1 MELAAPA
8 ITTTK
13 TDAVAFRFTG
23 RGAEYFRIW
32 IVNLCLSLITLGIY
46 SAWAKVRRVQY
57 FCRNTS
63 VAGASFDYHGAPIA
77 ILKGRIVATGLFA
90 IYSLAGRFSL
100 VAGLC
105 ALALI
110 MMVMPFLLVRSF
122 RFRLHNTSYRGLR
135 FAFLGKTGKGY
146 INFLLLPLTG
156 YLTMGLLGPLAHQ
169 RIRRYLHDNSAYG
182 STQFKFH
189 ATAGMFY
196 RTYLAAVGIMLVF
209 LIPAGVAF
217 VLLAKGKP
225 DELKIYMLII
235 GGAYLVGLLFVVP
248 YVSARLQNVIWNNTA
263 LGPHRIVSAV
273 RARDLFGIMFTN
285 FLLIILTLGLYKP
298 FADIRLARRRIENI
312 ALPAGADLDEFVAGQ
327 QADVG
332 ATGEEMASI
341 FDMDIAI

>member
-13 TDAVAFRFTG
+13 TDAVAYRFTG
-23 RGAEYFRIW
+23 RGGEYFRIW
-32 IVNLCLSLITLGIY
+32 IVNLCLSLITLGVY

-77 ILKGRIVATGLFA
+77 ILKGRIVATVLFA

-100 VAGLC
+100 AAGLC

-110 MMVMPFLLVRSF
+110 VMVMPFLLVRSF

-135 FAFLGKTGKGY
+135 FAFHGKTGQGY
-146 INFLLLPLTG
+146 LNFLLWPLAG
-156 YLTMGLLGPLAHQ
+156 YLTLGLLGPLAHH
-169 RIRRYLHDNSAYG
+169 RVRRYLHDNSAYG
-182 STQFKFH
+182 STLFKFH

-196 RTYLAAVGIMLVF
+196 KPYLVAFGT
-209 LIPAGVAF
+209 LIAFAIAGGVAL
-217 VLLAKGKP
+217 VLLAKGEAPGPKMV
-225 DELKIYMLII
+225 LLVM
-235 GGAYLVGLLFVVP
+235 GGTYLVVLLVVVP
-248 YVSARLQNVIWNNTA
+248 YLSARLQNVIWNNTT
-263 LGPHRIVSAV
+263 LGPHRIVSTV

-285 FLLIILTLGLYKP
+285 FLLIIFTLGLYKP
-298 FADIRLARRRIENI
+298 FADIRLARCRIDNI
-312 ALPAGADLDEFVAGQ
+312 VLAASANLDEFVAGQ
-327 QADVG
+327 QTDVG
-332 ATGEEMASI
+332 ATGEEMAGM